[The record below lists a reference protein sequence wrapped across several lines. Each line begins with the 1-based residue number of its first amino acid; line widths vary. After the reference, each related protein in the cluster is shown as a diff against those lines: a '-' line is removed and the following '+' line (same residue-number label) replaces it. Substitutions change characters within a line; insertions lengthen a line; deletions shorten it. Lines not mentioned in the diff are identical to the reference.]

1 MREIEGIE
9 EAMNVLKPYWGEIE
23 QDFDRNNSR
32 FLALVATDHDV
43 IGRVLRSHLVVENF
57 LNSYLQGT
65 FGFDD
70 FDELRLTF
78 AQKAKMLPAG
88 KASAAFV
95 RPGIIQLNKVR
106 NKFGHELNHV
116 IEFGEINAIT
126 QILDIARPSA
136 TFAAPIDAIEA
147 FAPVACAFLSIPPK
161 HLQEAFVEAFKNV
174 HTHMPD

>member
-9 EAMNVLKPYWGEIE
+9 EAMDVLKPYWGEIE
-23 QDFDRNNSR
+23 QDFRRNNDR
-32 FLALVATDHDV
+32 FLALIATDHDV

-57 LNSYLQGT
+57 LNSYLQET
-65 FGFDD
+65 FELED

-78 AQKAKMLPAG
+78 AQKAKMLPSS

-126 QILDIARPSA
+126 QVLDIARPSA
-136 TFAAPIDAIEA
+136 SFPAPIDAIEA

-161 HLQEAFVEAFKNV
+161 HLQEAFVEAFKHV
-174 HTHMPD
+174 HTHLPE